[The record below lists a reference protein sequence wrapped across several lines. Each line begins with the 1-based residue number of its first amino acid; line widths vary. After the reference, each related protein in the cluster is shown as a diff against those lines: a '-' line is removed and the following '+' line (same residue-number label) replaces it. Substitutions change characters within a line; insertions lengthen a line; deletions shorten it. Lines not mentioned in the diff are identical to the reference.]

1 MAAQASF
8 LFPLMNVLS
17 ERYFYSENRLL
28 DPLQV
33 YQDREECA
41 RIREACRR
49 SDEALRRVME
59 DGSRWAAGQG

>member
-1 MAAQASF
+1 
-8 LFPLMNVLS
+8 MNVLS
-17 ERYFYSENRLL
+17 ERYFYSANRLL

-33 YQDREECA
+33 YQDREVCA